1 MKFYLAYGMNTNL
14 GSMMNRSPRSTSLGK
29 VILKDHAFKFKHHAD
44 AEYSPGAS
52 MECAIWAITE
62 ECERSL
68 DNLEGYPY
76 YYEKKMVPVEFQGKI
91 VEAMIYYMVSDYQ
104 TPSRPSQSYYDMV
117 IQGYHQHG
125 MNTSVLH
132 RAYESTIDLDLI
144 DISAYN

>member
-91 VEAMIYYMVSDYQ
+91 VEAMIYYMVSDYK